1 MSAATLDILFG
12 VTGQSLVFDAPEGRA
27 SSITASEVFET
38 STGDDGTAE
47 SATTGSAAVET
58 NPNTTF
64 DAASGV
70 DVVATPQ
77 KCNLTA
83 TTGIAVGRR
92 YLATNALGEKEWV
105 EVTGFAA
112 NDYAIARQ
120 PLQNAYAAADTFAST
135 RISHAVDATWV
146 ADSGNLSPA
155 FDPNPRYRWR
165 LVYVVSSVTYIHDVY
180 FDLVRYAGRYD
191 VTGLDVERRF
201 PGWLRAVGTFERE
214 DQGAGLIAEAFQHVK
229 FDLYNI
235 GIADQS
241 VRNREV
247 ANELVKLAA
256 AAMVFNTEEH
266 WKLYNS
272 RMAQLV
278 ANGKAD
284 IARSANAAASP
295 GQTVSLFSK

>member
-27 SSITASEVFET
+27 SSITTSEVFET

-58 NPNTTF
+58 SPNTTF
-64 DAASGV
+64 DAASGS
-70 DVVATPQ
+70 AQTNPQ

-92 YLATNALGEKEWV
+92 YLATNSLSQKEWV
-105 EVTGFAA
+105 EVT
-112 NDYAIARQ
+112 AIASADYVLARE
-120 PLQNAYAAADTFAST
+120 PLQNAYAAADTFVGT
-135 RISHAVDATWV
+135 RIAHAIDSTWV
-146 ADSGNLSPA
+146 ADSNNLSPA

-180 FDLVRYAGRYD
+180 FDLVRYAARYD

-201 PGWLRAVGTFERE
+201 AGWLRAVGTFERD
-214 DQGAGLIAEAFQHVK
+214 DQGASVIAEAFQHVK
-229 FDLYNI
+229 FDLYNL

-247 ANELVKLAA
+247 ANELVKLCAGA
-256 AAMVFNTEEH
+256 IVFNTPEH
-266 WKLYNS
+266 WQIYNG
-272 RMAQLV
+272 RMAQLI
-278 ANGKAD
+278 ANGKTD
-284 IARSANAAASP
+284 VSRSANAAASP